1 MQAPTPHI
9 LLLCDDAGEARRI
22 RRMLEEEPSERPRLT
37 HAKTLPVA
45 VEVLE
50 REKVEL
56 LLLDLALT
64 VGEGLDPLSTVKKS
78 APMVPIVALC
88 TLENEPPAR
97 RAVQAGVQD
106 CLPRGNLD
114 GRILLRAAR
123 FAIERSRLQNQAE
136 ENLRRLAYEDHL
148 THLPN
153 RVSFTD
159 RLRRSI
165 GEARR
170 NPDFKFAVLF
180 LDFDRFKIIN
190 DSMGHEVGDQL
201 LVRIAERLRGSLR
214 ATDIVSHGQEGH
226 LAARLGGDEFVILVN
241 GIKEISNAQMIAR
254 RLQEALSVPH
264 FIAGHE
270 IISTASIGIVGSD
283 KRYVRPEQLIRDAD
297 IAMYHAKAAGRA
309 RHVVFDEK
317 MHQDALSRLG
327 LEEDLRRANEKS
339 QFTLHYQPIIEL
351 QSGRLVGFEALVRW
365 RHPDRGLVSPGEFI
379 PLAEEIGLIVPIGRW
394 VLREACSQL
403 KSWHDRFPS
412 TPPLT
417 VNVNL
422 SGRELADADL
432 IATIRQALTETG
444 AEPSSLRLEIRE
456 QTMMDDMKRQVAVLH
471 EIRKLGVSL
480 CLDDFGSGHSS
491 ISCLHRFPIDMLKI
505 DQMFIDNLGAGIDYA
520 AVIHAII
527 TLAHNLNM
535 SVVAT
540 GVESGDV
547 QVAQLQAFQCD
558 YAQGFFFSET
568 LAADAA
574 DAFIAEALQ
583 REGASPEDGEDS
595 TRRAAEKRS

>member
-22 RRMLEEEPSERPRLT
+22 REMLEEESSERPRLT

-56 LLLDLALT
+56 LLLDLALAG
-64 VGEGLDPLSTVKKS
+64 GEGLDPLSTVKKS

-88 TLENEPPAR
+88 TLENELLAR

-106 CLPRGNLD
+106 CLPRANLD

-159 RLRRSI
+159 RLRRAIS
-165 GEARR
+165 EARR
-170 NPDFKFAVLF
+170 NPDLKFAVLF

-214 ATDIVSHGQEGH
+214 ATDIVSHGQDWH
-226 LAARLGGDEFVILVN
+226 LSARLGGDEFVVLVS
-241 GIKEISNAQMIAR
+241 GIKDISNAQAIAR
-254 RLQEALSVPH
+254 RLQEALAVPH

-270 IISTASIGIVGSD
+270 IISTASIGIVASD

-297 IAMYHAKAAGRA
+297 IAMYQAKAAGRA

-317 MHQDALSRLG
+317 MHQDVLKRLR
-327 LEEDLRRANEKS
+327 LEEGLRHANDKR

-351 QSGRLVGFEALVRW
+351 QSGRLVGFEALIRW
-365 RHPDRGLVSPGEFI
+365 RHPDLDLVSPGEFI

-394 VLREACSQL
+394 VLREACRQL

-412 TPPLT
+412 THPLT

-422 SGRELADADL
+422 SGRELADANL
-432 IATIRQALTETG
+432 IATIRQALKETG
-444 AEPSSLRLEIRE
+444 ADPRSLRLEIPE
-456 QTMMDDMKRQVAVLH
+456 KTMMDDMKRQVTVLH
-471 EIRKLGVSL
+471 EIRKLGVRL
-480 CLDDFGSGHSS
+480 CLDDFGSGQSS
-491 ISCLHRFPIDMLKI
+491 IGCLHRFPIDMLKI
-505 DQMFIDNLGAGIDYA
+505 DQMFIDNMGAEIDYA

-547 QVAQLQAFQCD
+547 QVAQLQALQCD

-574 DAFIAEALQ
+574 DAFIAGR
-583 REGASPEDGEDS
+583 REPVADS
-595 TRRAAEKRS
+595 G